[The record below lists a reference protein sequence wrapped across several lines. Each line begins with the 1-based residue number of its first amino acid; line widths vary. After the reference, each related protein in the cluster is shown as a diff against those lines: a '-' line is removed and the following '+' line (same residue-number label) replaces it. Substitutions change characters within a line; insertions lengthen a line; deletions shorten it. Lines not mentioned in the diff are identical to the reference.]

1 MKALAYTLFSVWGY
15 LPRRGSQMCGIVC
28 GTIGKNRLETNV
40 SRRFSGIEV
49 TGLEL
54 YIMLLVIKNI
64 AVYCYIF
71 LLCHILFL
79 VFHTFKKKSVY
90 F

>member
-1 MKALAYTLFSVWGY
+1 MKCVLKRV
-15 LPRRGSQMCGIVC
+15 
-28 GTIGKNRLETNV
+28 LEKENAVDFNESTAFV
-40 SRRFSGIEV
+40 VVEV

-54 YIMLLVIKNI
+54 YTMLLVIKNI

-71 LLCHILFL
+71 LFCHILFL
-79 VFHTFKKKSVY
+79 LFHTFKKKSVY